1 MIQIIN
7 ETKEDFLTSI
17 LEGIRE
23 VVKDLI
29 KQIAPKENDY
39 LTRQETSDLL
49 KIDLSTL
56 HSWTKKGKLISHGI
70 EGRVYY
76 KRADIENAMVK
87 LN

>member
-17 LEGIRE
+17 LEGFRE
-23 VVKDLI
+23 VVKDLT

-39 LTRQETSDLL
+39 LTRQETASLL

-56 HSWTKKGKLISHGI
+56 HSWIKKGKLISYGI
-70 EGRVYY
+70 QGRVYY
-76 KRADIENAMVK
+76 KRADLENAMVK

>member
-23 VVKDLI
+23 VVKDLT

-39 LTRQETSDLL
+39 LTRQETASLL

-56 HSWTKKGKLISHGI
+56 HSWTKKGKLISYGI
-70 EGRVYY
+70 QGRVYY
-76 KRADIENAMVK
+76 KRADLENAMVK

>member
-23 VVKDLI
+23 VVKDLT

-39 LTRQETSDLL
+39 LTRQETADLL

-56 HSWTKKGKLISHGI
+56 HSWTKKGKLISYGI
-70 EGRVYY
+70 QGRVYY

>member
-23 VVKDLI
+23 VVKDLT

-39 LTRQETSDLL
+39 LTRQETASLL

-56 HSWTKKGKLISHGI
+56 HSWTKKGKLISYGI
-70 EGRVYY
+70 QGRVYY